1 MRSFLKA
8 VFILPLLV
16 SCSGDDTAE
25 VITPEVIAPEVIAS
39 CKLVSL
45 KTEALVF
52 DDLWPTAYNENYPEK
67 MTFDHDDQNRISK
80 VHGGFRGS
88 SGFGSINGSWSLYSD
103 VEDVVTYN
111 QDSIAVDYSSNLQ
124 VKPYQKEFVVD
135 DGKLTYQK
143 STSFNVA
150 SGTTTT
156 LAYTYEYNGN
166 TVIEKRNGILY
177 RTFTFDNGNLI
188 KSEQITYIDG
198 AVYSRKIYEFSDYDN
213 TENLLK
219 GKFFING
226 CFLRAFSNNNFK
238 KYSYTKYMTYNGS
251 EEVVE
256 NRNATLTFS
265 YNENNIASIF
275 EQTCL

>member
-1 MRSFLKA
+1 MKSFLKA
-8 VFILPLLV
+8 LFILPLLI
-16 SCSGDDTAE
+16 SCSGDDDTA
-25 VITPEVIAPEVIAS
+25 VVAPEVIAS
-39 CKLVSL
+39 CNLVSL

-52 DDLWPTAYNENYPEK
+52 DDLWPTAYNEQYPEK
-67 MTFDHDDQNRISK
+67 FIFDHDTQNRISK
-80 VHGGFRGS
+80 VHGGFGS
-88 SGFGSINGSWSLYSD
+88 GGSGLGSFTGSWSLFST
-103 VEDVVTYN
+103 VEDVVTYD
-111 QDSIAVDYSSNLQ
+111 QDSIFVDYSSNLQ
-124 VKPYQKEFVVD
+124 VKPYQKKFVVA

-156 LAYTYEYNGN
+156 LVYTYEYNGN

-177 RTFTFDNGNLI
+177 RTFTFENGNLI
-188 KSEQITYIDG
+188 KSEQITSIGG

-226 CFLRAFSNNNFK
+226 CFFRAFSNNNFK
-238 KYSYTKYMTYNGS
+238 KYSYTKYMTYNGA

-275 EQTCL
+275 EQNCL